1 MNRAGLKTRDIKYK
15 SNKNDRVMVVHTED
29 ARSYAKYLEER
40 DEIVSYDVCVP
51 LDPGALDR
59 VDKVDIRGDY
69 FRQQWESDFQ
79 LIYVDGTYGI
89 REVIKPDDMEKLS
102 EIEKLELSRRYWKLL
117 GITDWKVVLVR

>member
-1 MNRAGLKTRDIKYK
+1 
-15 SNKNDRVMVVHTED
+15 MVVHTED

-79 LIYVDGTYGI
+79 LIYVDGAYIPGRRNIHSVLWRKAQII
-89 REVIKPDDMEKLS
+89 RPSGMTGDDHDRNVLAEAICAIS
-102 EIEKLELSRRYWKLL
+102 FEL
-117 GITDWKVVLVR
+117 

>member
-1 MNRAGLKTRDIKYK
+1 
-15 SNKNDRVMVVHTED
+15 MVVHTED

-89 REVIKPDDMEKLS
+89 REVIKPDDMEKLA